1 MGTVTGSN
9 PALIT
14 AYLNGVQI
22 MQVSDTGNE
31 GGEGTDC
38 GAGRPVFTS
47 GSPGIGFYDNRK
59 SCTSMLQL
67 VCSLSPLAVICPA
80 LWRLFFVSHG
90 QSNGTTSASRTSLR
104 TRSTH
109 TTSLKAVFELTSFDP
124 PDRRANNSNT
134 FESLPR

>member
-1 MGTVTGSN
+1 MGAVTGSN

-47 GSPGIGFYDNRK
+47 GSPGIGFYDNRNNNLWNYFGRNDNLWNYFGV
-59 SCTSMLQL
+59 SNFTVNAEHSRGQQHPDQHRNGGLQ
-67 VCSLSPLAVICPA
+67 
-80 LWRLFFVSHG
+80 
-90 QSNGTTSASRTSLR
+90 
-104 TRSTH
+104 
-109 TTSLKAVFELTSFDP
+109 
-124 PDRRANNSNT
+124 
-134 FESLPR
+134 